1 MMTSNGGERP
11 NVDCA
16 VVRLYTTQGAA
27 PMRAN
32 MRIGNRYR
40 EIFVLCKRLFTHRA
54 VRRKNRKIVSHEG
67 RCFAEL

>member
-1 MMTSNGGERP
+1 MMTSNGGKRP

-16 VVRLYTTQGAA
+16 VVRLYTTQGAT

-32 MRIGNRYR
+32 MRIANKNE
-40 EIFVLCKRLFTHRA
+40 EIFVPCKRLFTHRA
-54 VRRKNRKIVSHEG
+54 VRQKNRKIVSHEG